1 MQICKVA
8 LRNFSLN
15 ACLRPHTVRHTPAIL
30 VSPEIMAFSTSSPH
44 TLEPLPGEAARPPLR
59 LLERR
64 EVFRPRG
71 GPPAQAQV
79 LSATPWL
86 QVLRR
91 WVAPRG

>member
-1 MQICKVA
+1 MQICKID

-15 ACLRPHTVRHTPAIL
+15 AWLRPPTVRQTPALL

-64 EVFRPRG
+64 EVFRPRSG
-71 GPPAQAQV
+71 AQPQAQG
-79 LSATPWL
+79 LSVTPWL

-91 WVAPRG
+91 WMTPRG